1 MDFEERARA
10 VLPPHVSA
18 YYATPASS
26 EVDLDEGTVEWSAI
40 RFRQRVL
47 RDLAPLTLSTT
58 VEHGARG
65 RTSRGLLARCGS
77 WN

>member
-65 RTSRGLLARCGS
+65 RTSR
-77 WN
+77 

>member
-18 YYATPASS
+18 YYAAPASS

-40 RFRQRVL
+40 RFRPRV
-47 RDLAPLTLSTT
+47 
-58 VEHGARG
+58 HGARG
-65 RTSRGLLARCGS
+65 RNSR
-77 WN
+77 

>member
-10 VLPPHVSA
+10 VLPRHVSA

-40 RFRQRVL
+40 RFRPRVL
-47 RDLAPLTLSTT
+47 RDLYLRPLNDCRS
-58 VEHGARG
+58 G
-65 RTSRGLLARCGS
+65 RRYGHLF
-77 WN
+77 W

>member
-40 RFRQRVL
+40 RFRPRVL
-47 RDLAPLTLSTT
+47 RDLAP
-58 VEHGARG
+58 
-65 RTSRGLLARCGS
+65 
-77 WN
+77 